1 LSNIDCGGSSHVSKA
16 GEIIVIRKYQ
26 SIRCLAPI
34 AAVSVMAVSAS
45 AQELEEIIVTATHR
59 EQNIQDVPLAVTALG
74 SQDLESAGIFD
85 ATTIA
90 LNVPGMA
97 YAEFSPGQ
105 ALISIR
111 GITSADD
118 GAGLDN
124 SVALFLDGIYI
135 GRQAGITFDMFDLDR
150 IEVLK
155 GPQGTLFGRNA
166 IAGAINVITSKP
178 ADEFSAKVALTVGNE
193 GILRYQGLV
202 TGPLSDNLS
211 GKLVV
216 NHREHDGF
224 VRNTLLNKDVQDED
238 YTSVRGQLSLSLDS
252 SEWLLSADAM
262 DDDRDAM
269 GRAPIA
275 NGNFDY
281 VGTAT
286 TLGAGRPGTNASP
299 SNGFTKREG
308 SGVSLQGDIELGSG
322 VLTSIT
328 GFRNT
333 ESDWEM
339 ESIGAPAGGGFDL
352 STGNFGADV
361 IDDIEEEIDTFSQE
375 LRWTSDSGGNF
386 DYVAGLYFFTE
397 DTDRQEQ
404 FRIDVNTTATGQ
416 FTVGNEYTK
425 TENETTSY
433 AVYGH
438 ANWHFSDAWTLSVG
452 GRFTEDDRDYRAT
465 AVNCGLTEAERAAAG
480 FPDFPFCEGVGGSL
494 SIIAEAFSLPASESW
509 SDFSPVVSVQ
519 FRPGEDLMYYGTVAT
534 GYKSG
539 GFAGSQGV
547 AAAATNPVNPEDV
560 INYEFGIKGD
570 FADNTLRINASAFFM
585 DYEDLQVV
593 RFGPV
598 PGSAFGTFQTTNV
611 GSADIFGL
619 EVDYFWQATEN
630 FSISGYYAYLD
641 SEIKGLTLNTATGP
655 TDFSGLPL
663 RQSPDN
669 SYNVIFNYGMSAGN
683 GDYDFRLQFSHVD
696 DQFNDYPTL
705 TETVIE
711 EADLLDASVR
721 WTSAEGTYQLVL
733 WGKNLTDERY
743 VSHSYRIGPG
753 SIGVWSDPLTVGV
766 TGTVNF

>member
-1 LSNIDCGGSSHVSKA
+1 MIS
-16 GEIIVIRKYQ
+16 KYQ
-26 SIRCLAPI
+26 SIRYLAAI
-34 AAVSVMAVSAS
+34 AAVSLMAVSAG
-45 AQELEEIIVTATHR
+45 AQQLEEIIVTATHR
-59 EQNIQDVPLAVTALG
+59 EQNIQDVPLAVTAIG
-74 SQDLESAGIFD
+74 SQELEAAGIFD

-105 ALISIR
+105 ALIAIR

-135 GRQAGITFDMFDLDR
+135 GRQAGITFDMFDMER

-166 IAGAINVITSKP
+166 IAGALNVVTSKP
-178 ADEFSAKVALTVGNE
+178 ADEFEGKIAITAGNE

-202 TGPLSDNLS
+202 TGPLSDNLA

-238 YTSVRGQLSLSLDS
+238 YTSVRGQLRLSLDS
-252 SEWLLSADAM
+252 SDWLLSADVM
-262 DDDRDAM
+262 DDDRGDM

-281 VGTAT
+281 VGTAI
-286 TLGAGRPGTNASP
+286 TLGAGRPGTSAAP
-299 SNGFTKREG
+299 IDGFSDRES
-308 SGVSLQGDIELGSG
+308 SGVSLQGDIEFRSG
-322 VLTSIT
+322 VLTTIT

-333 ESDWEM
+333 ETDWNM
-339 ESIGAPAGGGFDL
+339 PSIGAPAGGGFDL
-352 STGNFGADV
+352 NAGIFGVDV
-361 IDDIEEEIDTFSQE
+361 NDDIDEEIDTFSQE
-375 LRWTSDSGGNF
+375 LRWTSESGDTF

-404 FRIDVNTTATGQ
+404 FKLDRNTTATGQ
-416 FTVGNEYTK
+416 VTVGNEYTR
-425 TENETTSY
+425 TQNETTSY
-433 AVYGH
+433 AVYGQ
-438 ANWHFSDAWTLSVG
+438 ANWQVNDRWTVTAG
-452 GRFTEDDRDYRAT
+452 GRFTRDERDYIAT

-480 FPDFPFCEGVGGSL
+480 FPNFPPCEGVGGSL
-494 SIIAEAFSLPASESW
+494 SIIAEAFSLPVSDSW
-509 SDFSPVVSVQ
+509 TDFSPMVSVQ
-519 FRPGEDLMYYGTVAT
+519 FRPTDDLMYYGTVST

-547 AAAATNPVNPEDV
+547 AAAATNPVEPEDA

-611 GSADIFGL
+611 GSADIAGL

-641 SEIKGLTLNTATGP
+641 SEIDGLTLNTASGP
-655 TDFSGLPL
+655 TDFSGSPL
-663 RQSPDN
+663 RQSPEN
-669 SYNVIFNYGMSAGN
+669 SFNVILNYGVPIGN

-711 EADLLDASVR
+711 EADLLDASVS
-721 WTSAEGTYQLVL
+721 WTSAEGTYRLVL

-743 VSHSYRIGPG
+743 VTHSYRIGPG

>member
-1 LSNIDCGGSSHVSKA
+1 MSG
-16 GEIIVIRKYQ
+16 KYK
-26 SIRCLAPI
+26 SACWLAAI
-34 AAVSVMAVSAS
+34 AALSLIPVSAG
-45 AQELEEIIVTATHR
+45 AQQLEEIIVTAQLR
-59 EQNIQDVPLAVTALG
+59 EQNIQDVPLAVTAI
-74 SQDLESAGIFD
+74 SAQQLEAAGIFD

-135 GRQAGITFDMFDLDR
+135 GRQAGINFDMFDLER

-166 IAGAINVITSKP
+166 IAGAINVVTSKP
-178 ADEFSAKVALTVGNE
+178 ADEFGAKVALTAGNE
-193 GILRYQGLV
+193 GILRGQALI
-202 TGPLSDNLS
+202 TGPLSDTLS

-224 VRNTLLNKDVQDED
+224 VRNTHLNKDVQDEN
-238 YTSVRGQLSLSLDS
+238 YTSVRGQLRLNLDS
-252 SEWLLSADAM
+252 SEWLLSADVM
-262 DDDRDAM
+262 DDERDAM

-299 SNGFTKREG
+299 TDGFTNREG
-308 SGVSLQGDIELGSG
+308 SGVSLQGDIEIGTG
-322 VLTSIT
+322 VLTTIT

-333 ESDWEM
+333 KSNWEM
-339 ESIGAPAGGGFDL
+339 ESVGAPLGGGFDL
-352 STGNFGADV
+352 SAGNFGADV
-361 IDDIEEEIDTFSQE
+361 IDDIDEEIDTFSQE
-375 LRWTSDSGGNF
+375 FRWTSESGGTF
-386 DYVAGLYFFTE
+386 DYVVGLYFFTE
-397 DTDRQEQ
+397 DTDRVEQ
-404 FRIDVNTTATGQ
+404 FRIDANTTGTGQ
-416 FTVGNEYTK
+416 FTVGNEYTR

-433 AVYGH
+433 AAYGQ
-438 ANWHFSDAWTLSVG
+438 ANWHVNDRWTLTAG
-452 GRFTEDDRDYRAT
+452 GRFTRDERDYNAT
-465 AVNCGLTEAERAAAG
+465 AVNCGLPEDERAAAG
-480 FPDFPFCEGVGGSL
+480 FPNFPPCEGVGGSL
-494 SIIAEAFSLPASESW
+494 SIIAEVFSLPATDSW
-509 SDFSPVVSVQ
+509 TDFSPMVSAQ
-519 FRPGEDLMYYGTVAT
+519 FRPGDNLMYYGTVST

-547 AAAATNPVNPEDV
+547 ASAATNPVEPEDV
-560 INYEFGIKGD
+560 TNYEIGLKGD
-570 FADNTLRINASAFFM
+570 FVDNTLRINASLFFM
-585 DYEDLQVV
+585 DYTDLQVV

-611 GSADIFGL
+611 GSADITGL
-619 EVDYFWQATEN
+619 EVDYFWQATDN

-641 SEIKGLTLNTATGP
+641 SEIDGLTLNTATGP
-655 TDFSGLPL
+655 EDFSGLPL
-663 RQSPDN
+663 RQSPEN
-669 SYNVIFNYGMSAGN
+669 SYNVVLNYALPTGH
-683 GDYDFRLQFSHVD
+683 GDYGFRLQYSHVD

-711 EADLLDASVR
+711 EADLLDASIG
-721 WTSAEGTYQLVL
+721 WTSQQGMYQLLL

-743 VSHSYRIGPG
+743 ISHSYRIGPG

>member
-1 LSNIDCGGSSHVSKA
+1 MLGKNQFARLS
-16 GEIIVIRKYQ
+16 
-26 SIRCLAPI
+26 LAC
-34 AAVSVMAVSAS
+34 AATFVLSAPAF
-45 AQELEEIIVTATHR
+45 AQLEEIIVTATHR
-59 EQNIQDVPLAVTALG
+59 EESIQDVPLAVTAVG
-74 SQDLESAGIFD
+74 AQQIEGAGIFD
-85 ATTIA
+85 ATTLA
-90 LNVPGMA
+90 MNVPGMA
-97 YAEFSPGQ
+97 YSEFSPGQ

-124 SVALFLDGIYI
+124 SVALFLDGVYI
-135 GRQAGITFDMFDLDR
+135 GRQAGINFDMFDLER

-178 ADEFSAKVALTVGNE
+178 EDEFGGKFAATVGNE
-193 GILRYQGLV
+193 GILRYQGLI
-202 TGPLSDNLS
+202 TGGLSESLS

-238 YTSVRGQLSLSLDS
+238 YTSVRGQLRLNTDA
-252 SEWLLSADAM
+252 SEWLLSADVW

-286 TLGAGRPGTNASP
+286 RLGAGRPGTNASP
-299 SNGFTKREG
+299 TDGFTKREG
-308 SGVSLQGDIELGSG
+308 SGISLQGDIELASG

-339 ESIGAPAGGGFDL
+339 ESIGAPAGGGDDL
-352 STGNFGADV
+352 ANGVFGADV

-375 LRWTSDSGGNF
+375 LRWTSTTEGDF
-386 DYVAGLYFFTE
+386 DYVAGLYYFTE

-404 FRIDVNTTATGQ
+404 FRIDVNTVAAGQ

-433 AVYGH
+433 AAYGH
-438 ANWHFSDAWTLSVG
+438 TNWHMNDAWTLSAG
-452 GRFTEDDRDYRAT
+452 ARWTRDERDYNAT
-465 AVNCGLTEAERAAAG
+465 AVNCGLDEATRAAAG
-480 FPDFPFCEGVGGSL
+480 FPNFPNCAGVGGSL
-494 SIIAEAFSLPASESW
+494 GIIAEVFSVPASDSW
-509 SDFSPVVSVQ
+509 SDFSPMVSVQ
-519 FRPGEDLMYYGTVAT
+519 YNPGGNVMYYGTVST

-547 AAAATNPVNPEDV
+547 AAAAGNPVEPEDNT
-560 INYEFGIKGD
+560 NYEVGFKGD
-570 FADNTLRINASAFFM
+570 FADNTFRLNASLYFM
-585 DYEDLQVV
+585 DYKDLQVV

-611 GSADIFGL
+611 GSADVTGL
-619 EVDYFWQATEN
+619 EVDYIWQATEN
-630 FSISGYYAYLD
+630 FSLSGYYAYLD
-641 SEIKGLTLNTATGP
+641 SEISGLTLNTPTG
-655 TDFSGLPL
+655 TADFSGLPL
-663 RQSPDN
+663 RQSPEN
-669 SYNVIFNYGMSAGN
+669 SFSIIANYDTSIAS
-683 GDYDFRLQFSHVD
+683 GDLNFRLSFSHVD

-711 EADLLDASVR
+711 DADLLDASAK
-721 WTSAEGTYQLVL
+721 WTSSEGMYEVTL
-733 WGKNLTDERY
+733 WGKNLGDERY

-753 SIGVWSDPLTVGV
+753 SIGVWSDPLTVGI
-766 TGTVNF
+766 TALVNF

>member
-1 LSNIDCGGSSHVSKA
+1 MGESIVS
-16 GEIIVIRKYQ
+16 RKHQ
-26 SIRCLAPI
+26 SIRWLVALCAVSFLAG
-34 AAVSVMAVSAS
+34 AAV
-45 AQELEEIIVTATHR
+45 AQQLEEIVVTATHR
-59 EQNIQDVPLAVTALG
+59 EQSLQDIPFAVTALRAEE
-74 SQDLESAGIFD
+74 LEAAGIFD
-85 ATTIA
+85 STTIA

-124 SVALFLDGIYI
+124 SVALFLDGVYI
-135 GRQAGITFDMFDLDR
+135 GRQAGITFNMFDLDR

-166 IAGAINVITSKP
+166 IAGALNVVTSKP
-178 ADEFSAKVALTVGNE
+178 ADEFAGKIAATVGNE

-202 TGPLSDNLS
+202 TGPLSDVLS

-216 NHREHDGF
+216 DHREHDGF
-224 VRNTLLNKDVQDED
+224 VRNTLLGKDVQDED
-238 YTSVRGQLSLSLDS
+238 YTSARGQLLLSLDS
-252 SEWLLSADAM
+252 SEWLLSTDFW

-286 TLGAGRPGTNASP
+286 ALGAGRPGTNASP
-299 SNGFTKREG
+299 TDGFTKREG
-308 SGVSLQGDIELGSG
+308 FGVSLQGDIEFEPG

-333 ESDWEM
+333 EADWEM
-339 ESIGAPAGGGFDL
+339 ESVGAPLGGGYDL

-375 LRWTSDSGGNF
+375 FRWTSTTDGSI
-386 DYVAGLYFFTE
+386 DYVAGLYYFTE
-397 DTDRQEQ
+397 DTERQEQ

-433 AVYGH
+433 AIYGH
-438 ANWHFSDAWTLSVG
+438 ANWTINDAWTLSAG
-452 GRFTEDDRDYRAT
+452 ARWTRDERDYIAT
-465 AVNCGLTEAERAAAG
+465 AVNCGLSEAERAAAG
-480 FPDFPFCEGVGGSL
+480 FPNFPYCEGVGGSL
-494 SIIAEAFSLPASESW
+494 SIIAEAFSLPVSDSW
-509 SDFSPVVSVQ
+509 TDFSPMVSLQ
-519 FRPGEDLMYYGTVAT
+519 YRPGDSLMYYGTIST

-547 AAAATNPVNPEDV
+547 AAAATNPVQPEDV
-560 INYEFGIKGD
+560 INYEVGVKGE
-570 FADNTLRINASAFFM
+570 FADNSLRINASLYFM
-585 DYEDLQVV
+585 DYKDLQVV

-611 GSADIFGL
+611 GSADITGL
-619 EVDYFWQATEN
+619 EVDFVWYPSDN
-630 FSISGYYAYLD
+630 FSISGNYGYLD
-641 SEIKGLTLNTATGP
+641 TEISGLTLNTATGP

-669 SYNVIFNYGMSAGN
+669 SYNVILNYNLPAASGE
-683 GDYDFRLQFSHVD
+683 YDFRLQYSHTD

-705 TETVIE
+705 SETVIE
-711 EADLLDASVR
+711 EADLLDASIR
-721 WTSAEGTYQLVL
+721 WTSREGMYDVVL
-733 WGKNLTDERY
+733 WGKNLADERY

-753 SIGVWSDPLTVGV
+753 SIGVWSDPLTVGI
-766 TGTVNF
+766 TGTVSF

>member
-1 LSNIDCGGSSHVSKA
+1 MSG
-16 GEIIVIRKYQ
+16 KYE
-26 SIRCLAPI
+26 SACWLAAI
-34 AAVSVMAVSAS
+34 AALSLIPVSAG
-45 AQELEEIIVTATHR
+45 AQQLEEIIVTAQLR
-59 EQNIQDVPLAVTALG
+59 EQNIQDVPLAVTAI
-74 SQDLESAGIFD
+74 SAQQLEAAGIFD

-135 GRQAGITFDMFDLDR
+135 GRQAGINFDMFDLER

-166 IAGAINVITSKP
+166 IAGAINVVTSKP
-178 ADEFSAKVALTVGNE
+178 ADEFGAKVALTAGNE
-193 GILRYQGLV
+193 GILRGQALI
-202 TGPLSDNLS
+202 TGPLSDTLS

-224 VRNTLLNKDVQDED
+224 VRNTHLNKDVQDEN
-238 YTSVRGQLSLSLDS
+238 YTSVRGQLRLNLDS
-252 SEWLLSADAM
+252 SEWLLSADVM
-262 DDDRDAM
+262 DDERDAM

-299 SNGFTKREG
+299 TDGFTNREG
-308 SGVSLQGDIELGSG
+308 SGVSLQGDIEIGTG
-322 VLTSIT
+322 VLTTIT

-333 ESDWEM
+333 KSNWEM
-339 ESIGAPAGGGFDL
+339 ESVGAPLGGGFDL
-352 STGNFGADV
+352 SAGNFGADV
-361 IDDIEEEIDTFSQE
+361 IDDIDEEIDTFSQE
-375 LRWTSDSGGNF
+375 FRWTSESGGTF
-386 DYVAGLYFFTE
+386 DYVVGLYFFTE
-397 DTDRQEQ
+397 ETDRVEQ
-404 FRIDVNTTATGQ
+404 FRIDVNTTGTGQ
-416 FTVGNEYTK
+416 FTVGNEYTR

-433 AVYGH
+433 AAYGQ
-438 ANWHFSDAWTLSVG
+438 ANWHVNDRWTLTAG
-452 GRFTEDDRDYRAT
+452 GRFTRDERDYIAT
-465 AVNCGLTEAERAAAG
+465 AVNCGLPEDERAAAG
-480 FPDFPFCEGVGGSL
+480 FPNFPPCEGVGGSL
-494 SIIAEAFSLPASESW
+494 RIIAEVFSLPATDSW
-509 SDFSPVVSVQ
+509 TDFSPMVSAQ
-519 FRPGEDLMYYGTVAT
+519 FRPGDNLMYYGTVST

-547 AAAATNPVNPEDV
+547 ASAATNPVEPEDV
-560 INYEFGIKGD
+560 TNYEIGLKGD
-570 FADNTLRINASAFFM
+570 FVDNTLRINASLFFM
-585 DYEDLQVV
+585 DYKDLQVV

-611 GSADIFGL
+611 GSADITGL
-619 EVDYFWQATEN
+619 EIDYFWQATEN

-641 SEIKGLTLNTATGP
+641 SEIDGLTLNTADGP

-663 RQSPDN
+663 RQSPEN
-669 SYNVIFNYGMSAGN
+669 SYNVVLNYVLPTGH
-683 GDYDFRLQFSHVD
+683 GDYGFRLQYSHVD

-711 EADLLDASVR
+711 EADLLDASIG
-721 WTSAEGTYQLVL
+721 WTSQQGMYQLLL

-743 VSHSYRIGPG
+743 ISHSYRIGPG

>member
-1 LSNIDCGGSSHVSKA
+1 MSRTNQTLKSLTLALVA
-16 GEIIVIRKYQ
+16 GT
-26 SIRCLAPI
+26 I
-34 AAVSVMAVSAS
+34 AHSAG
-45 AQELEEIIVTATHR
+45 AQQLEEIIVTATHR
-59 EQNIQDVPLAVTALG
+59 EESLQDVPLAVTAIG
-74 SQDLESAGIFD
+74 SEELAAAGIFD

-124 SVALFLDGIYI
+124 SVALFLDGVYI
-135 GRQAGITFDMFDLDR
+135 GRQAGINFDMFDLER

-178 ADEFSAKVALTVGNE
+178 SDEFEGKVAATVGNE
-193 GILRYQGLV
+193 GIIRYQGLV
-202 TGPLSDNLS
+202 SGPLSDGLS

-224 VRNTLLNKDVQDED
+224 VRNTLLGKDVQDED
-238 YTSVRGQLSLSLDS
+238 YISFRGQLRLDTEN
-252 SEWLLSADAM
+252 SEWLLSADFW

-299 SNGFTKREG
+299 TDGFTKRDG
-308 SGVSLQGDIELGSG
+308 SGASLQGDIEFDSG

-339 ESIGAPAGGGFDL
+339 ESVGAPLGGGFDL

-375 LRWTSDSGGNF
+375 FRWTSTTDGAIE
-386 DYVAGLYFFTE
+386 YVAGFYYFTE
-397 DTDRQEQ
+397 DTERQEQ
-404 FRIDVNTTATGQ
+404 FRIDANTTATGQ

-433 AVYGH
+433 AGYGH
-438 ANWHFSDAWTLSVG
+438 ANWSVNDAWTLSVG
-452 GRFTEDDRDYRAT
+452 ARWTRDERDYVAT

-480 FPDFPFCEGVGGSL
+480 FPNFPFCAGVGGSL
-494 SIIAEAFSLPASESW
+494 SVIAEAFRAPASDSW
-509 SDFSPVVSVQ
+509 TDFSPMVSLQ
-519 FRPGEDLMYYGTVAT
+519 YHPGDGLMYYGTIST

-547 AAAATNPVNPEDV
+547 EAAATNPVEPEDV
-560 INYEFGIKGD
+560 TNYEIGVKGD
-570 FADNTLRINASAFFM
+570 FADNTLRINASAYFM
-585 DYEDLQVV
+585 DYKDLQVV

-611 GSADIFGL
+611 GSADITGL
-619 EVDYFWQATEN
+619 EVDFTWHATEA
-630 FSISGYYAYLD
+630 FSVSGSYGYLD
-641 SEIKGLTLNTATGP
+641 TEISGLTLNTATGP

-663 RQSPDN
+663 RQSPEN
-669 SYNVIFNYGMSAGN
+669 SLNLVANYNMSAN
-683 GDYDFRLQFSHVD
+683 SGDYNFRVQFSHVD

-711 EADLLDASVR
+711 DADLLDASVR
-721 WTSAEGTYQLVL
+721 WTSPESMYEVSL
-733 WGKNLTDERY
+733 WGKNLTDELY
-743 VSHSYRIGPG
+743 VTHAYRIGPG

-766 TGTVNF
+766 TGMIHF

>member
-1 LSNIDCGGSSHVSKA
+1 MT
-16 GEIIVIRKYQ
+16 RKFQ
-26 SIRCLAPI
+26 SLQWLTAI
-34 AAVSVMAVSAS
+34 AAVSFLTNVAV
-45 AQELEEIIVTATHR
+45 AQQLEEIIVTATHR
-59 EQNIQDVPLAVTALG
+59 EQSLQDIPFAVTAL
-74 SQDLESAGIFD
+74 SSEELQAAGIFD
-85 ATTIA
+85 STTIA

-105 ALISIR
+105 ALIAIR

-135 GRQAGITFDMFDLDR
+135 GRQAGITFNMFDLDR

-166 IAGAINVITSKP
+166 IAGAINVVTSKP
-178 ADEFSAKVALTVGNE
+178 ADEFAGKVAATVGNE

-202 TGPLSDNLS
+202 TGPLSDTLS

-216 NHREHDGF
+216 DHREHDGF
-224 VRNTLLNKDVQDED
+224 VRNTHLGKDVQDED
-238 YTSVRGQLSLSLDS
+238 YTSARGQLRLSLDS
-252 SEWLLSADAM
+252 SEWLLSTDYWE
-262 DDDRDAM
+262 DDRDAM

-281 VGTAT
+281 VGTAV

-299 SNGFTKREG
+299 TDGFTKREG
-308 SGVSLQGDIELGSG
+308 FGVSLQGDLEFGPG

-339 ESIGAPAGGGFDL
+339 ESIGAPAGGNFDL

-375 LRWTSDSGGNF
+375 LRWTSTTDGSIDF
-386 DYVAGLYFFTE
+386 VTGLYFFTE
-397 DTDRQEQ
+397 DTERQEQ
-404 FRIDVNTTATGQ
+404 FRIDVNMTSTGQ

-433 AVYGH
+433 AIYGH
-438 ANWHFSDAWTLSVG
+438 ANWSMNDAWTLSAG
-452 GRFTEDDRDYRAT
+452 ARWTRDERDYIAT
-465 AVNCGLTEAERAAAG
+465 AVNCGLSEAERAAAG
-480 FPDFPFCEGVGGSL
+480 FPNFPFCEGVGGSL
-494 SIIAEAFSLPASESW
+494 SIIAEAFELPVSDSW
-509 SDFSPVVSVQ
+509 NDFSPMVSLQ
-519 FRPGEDLMYYGTVAT
+519 YNPGDSLMYYGTIST

-547 AAAATNPVNPEDV
+547 AAAATNPVEPEDV
-560 INYEFGIKGD
+560 INYEVGVKGD
-570 FADNTLRINASAFFM
+570 FADNTLRVNASAFFM
-585 DYEDLQVV
+585 DYKDLQVV

-611 GSADIFGL
+611 GSADITGL
-619 EVDYFWQATEN
+619 EVDFTWHATEN
-630 FSISGYYAYLD
+630 FRISGSYGYLD
-641 SEIKGLTLNTATGP
+641 SEISGLTLNTATGP

-663 RQSPDN
+663 RQSPEN
-669 SYNVIFNYGMSAGN
+669 SLNLVLNYDVSAN
-683 GDYDFRLQFSHVD
+683 HGDYYFRVQYSHVD

-711 EADLLDASVR
+711 EIDLLDASVR
-721 WTSAEGTYQLVL
+721 WVSPEAMYEVSL

-753 SIGVWSDPLTVGV
+753 SIGVWSDPLTVGI
-766 TGTVNF
+766 TGQVNF

>member
-1 LSNIDCGGSSHVSKA
+1 MNTKNLTLSSLA
-16 GEIIVIRKYQ
+16 GILVASVIT
-26 SIRCLAPI
+26 IPAN
-34 AAVSVMAVSAS
+34 
-45 AQELEEIIVTATHR
+45 AQQLEEIIVTATHR
-59 EQNIQDVPLAVTALG
+59 EVSLQDVPFAVTALR
-74 SQDLESAGIFD
+74 SEELEAAGIFD

-124 SVALFLDGIYI
+124 SVALFLDGVYI
-135 GRQAGITFDMFDLDR
+135 GRQAGINFDMFDLER

-178 ADEFSAKVALTVGNE
+178 ADEFEGKIAATVGNE

-202 TGPLSDNLS
+202 TGPLSDALS
-211 GKLVV
+211 GKLVI

-224 VRNTLLNKDVQDED
+224 VRNTHLGKDVQDED
-238 YTSVRGQLSLSLDS
+238 YTSVRGQLRLISDAT
-252 SEWLLSADAM
+252 EWLLSADAW

-299 SNGFTKREG
+299 TNGFTKREG
-308 SGVSLQGDIELGSG
+308 SGVSLQGDIEFGSG
-322 VLTSIT
+322 VLTTIT

-339 ESIGAPAGGGFDL
+339 ESVGAPLGGGFDL
-352 STGNFGADV
+352 TTGNFGADV

-375 LRWTSDSGGNF
+375 FRWTSTTDGSI
-386 DYVAGLYFFTE
+386 DYVAGLYYFTE

-433 AVYGH
+433 AIYGH
-438 ANWHFSDAWTLSVG
+438 ANWAVNDAWTLSLG
-452 GRFTEDDRDYRAT
+452 ARWTRDERDYVAT

-480 FPDFPFCEGVGGSL
+480 FPNFPFCEGVGGSL
-494 SIIAEAFSLPASESW
+494 SIIAEAFSVTASDSW
-509 SDFSPVVSVQ
+509 TDFSPMVSLQ
-519 FRPGEDLMYYGTVAT
+519 YYPGDSLMYYGTIST

-547 AAAATNPVNPEDV
+547 AAAATNPVEPEDV
-560 INYEFGIKGD
+560 INYEFGVKGD
-570 FADNTLRINASAFFM
+570 FVDNTLRINASAFFM
-585 DYEDLQVV
+585 DYNDLQVV

-611 GSADIFGL
+611 GSADITGL
-619 EVDYFWQATEN
+619 EVDFTWYATET
-630 FSISGYYAYLD
+630 FRISGSYAYLD
-641 SEIKGLTLNTATGP
+641 SEISGLTLNTATGP

-663 RQSPDN
+663 RQSPEN
-669 SYNVIFNYGMSAGN
+669 SLNLVLNYDLAANS
-683 GDYDFRLQFSHVD
+683 GDYGFRLQFSHVD

-711 EADLLDASVR
+711 EANLLDASVR
-721 WTSAEGTYQLVL
+721 WVSPEAIYEVTL

-753 SIGVWSDPLTVGV
+753 SIGVWSDPLTVGIR
-766 TGTVNF
+766 GLVNF